1 MALLLDLLVTGKT
14 RLNDDTY
21 AKNIYADKFIKT
33 GSSDNYVLLGGG
45 GHKALNDFSM
55 KNHTHSEYLPLTG
68 GTLSGPLEINSTLFG
83 NYEEG
88 LRITAAPNDWA
99 GITFGSTDLSGA
111 PTKGWY
117 AGRDP
122 NDYFIISPDERYI
135 ETGLTLIPYG
145 DALWIDNKIWH
156 AGNDGAGSTL
166 DADMTD
172 GLHVHAGTTNNE
184 PNKIIRTDSTGHL
197 RAGYINTNVNT
208 QDNLECSRLFFESG
222 NDGYIRK
229 MTPARFRELIIDS
242 MYLPSLRMR
251 NPSTSNNAPGQ
262 GGIPFPLS
270 LKGAGCPLYEDP
282 EFALGTNDVTVYK
295 LNGAV
300 TLTRIPDNQ
309 KSNNSSG
316 HILQI
321 STSAG
326 AASPG
331 RGGFYQKI
339 PAKPNAVY
347 AQIFRAKIPVGFSVV
362 NAENPMGTHYSTHWL
377 TDTAGTGKWEWYIRV
392 TICGKEG
399 TFNESGGG
407 HVYLNGTGAVTWYL
421 SYCNVIDL
429 TMGNYDSL
437 RTKYSDFASHITVN
451 PRDNN
456 ANYSMVFQYGTSL
469 CSSTGI
475 YCNPNTGYMYSN
487 GVDTSTLK
495 CNSKFTLVP
504 TNTDDT
510 GQAIAGAT
518 APVVL
523 VTSATAVNVPAGN
536 ANGAMV
542 ILVKVGTRD
551 KTYRALNGIKFY
563 CCWEGGARNT
573 TSFTQ
578 TQNSCMMIY
587 NNNVWYVMQFS

>member
-1 MALLLDLLVTGKT
+1 MALLLDLLVTGNT

-21 AKNIYADKFIKT
+21 AKNIYADKFIKN
-33 GSSDNYVLLGGG
+33 GSSDSYVLLGGG
-45 GHKALNDFSM
+45 GHKTLNDFSM
-55 KNHTHSEYLPLTG
+55 KNHTHSEYLP
-68 GTLSGPLEINSTLFG
+68 
-83 NYEEG
+83 
-88 LRITAAPNDWA
+88 
-99 GITFGSTDLSGA
+99 
-111 PTKGWY
+111 
-117 AGRDP
+117 
-122 NDYFIISPDERYI
+122 
-135 ETGLTLIPYG
+135 
-145 DALWIDNKIWH
+145 
-156 AGNDGAGSTL
+156 
-166 DADMTD
+166 
-172 GLHVHAGTTNNE
+172 
-184 PNKIIRTDSTGHL
+184 
-197 RAGYINTNVNT
+197 
-208 QDNLECSRLFFESG
+208 C
-222 NDGYIRK
+222 
-229 MTPARFRELIIDS
+229 
-242 MYLPSLRMR
+242 LRMR
-251 NPSTSNNAPGQ
+251 NPSTSNDAPGQ
-262 GGIPFPLS
+262 GGIPFPIS
-270 LKGAGCPLYEDP
+270 LKGAGYPLYDDP
-282 EFALGTNDVTVYK
+282 EFAVGTNNVIVY
-295 LNGAV
+295 NNSSGGAV

-309 KSNNSSG
+309 KSNNSSRY
-316 HILQI
+316 ILQI
-321 STSAG
+321 STSA
-326 AASPG
+326 ATASPG

-339 PAKPNAVY
+339 PAEPNAVY

-362 NAENPMGTHYSTHWL
+362 NVENPMGTGYSTHWL

-407 HVYLNGTGAVTWYL
+407 HVHLSGTGAVTWYI

-429 TMGNYDSL
+429 TMGNYDGL
-437 RTKYSDFASHITVN
+437 RTKYSDNASHVTVN
-451 PRDNN
+451 PRNNN

-487 GVDTSTLK
+487 GVDTNTLK

-523 VTSATAVNVPAGN
+523 VTSATAVTVPAGN

-551 KTYRALNGIKFY
+551 KTYRADNGIKFY

-578 TQNSCMMIY
+578 IEQSCMMIY
-587 NNNVWYVMQFS
+587 YNKVWYVMQFT

>member
-1 MALLLDLLVTGKT
+1 MALLLDLLVTGNT

-21 AKNIYADKFIKT
+21 AKNIYADKFIKN
-33 GSSDNYVLLGGG
+33 GSSDSYVLLGGG
-45 GHKALNDFSM
+45 GHKTLNDFSM
-55 KNHTHSEYLPLTG
+55 KNHTHSEYLP
-68 GTLSGPLEINSTLFG
+68 
-83 NYEEG
+83 
-88 LRITAAPNDWA
+88 
-99 GITFGSTDLSGA
+99 
-111 PTKGWY
+111 
-117 AGRDP
+117 
-122 NDYFIISPDERYI
+122 
-135 ETGLTLIPYG
+135 
-145 DALWIDNKIWH
+145 
-156 AGNDGAGSTL
+156 
-166 DADMTD
+166 
-172 GLHVHAGTTNNE
+172 
-184 PNKIIRTDSTGHL
+184 
-197 RAGYINTNVNT
+197 
-208 QDNLECSRLFFESG
+208 C
-222 NDGYIRK
+222 
-229 MTPARFRELIIDS
+229 
-242 MYLPSLRMR
+242 LRMR
-251 NPSTSNNAPGQ
+251 NPSTSNAAPGQ
-262 GGIPFPLS
+262 GGIPFPIS
-270 LKGAGCPLYEDP
+270 LKGAGCPLYDDP
-282 EFALGTNDVTVYK
+282 EFALGTNHVTVY
-295 LNGAV
+295 NNASGGAV
-300 TLTRIPDNQ
+300 TITRILDNQ
-309 KSNNSSG
+309 KSSNSSG
-316 HILQI
+316 QILRI
-321 STSAG
+321 TTSAG

-331 RGGFYQKI
+331 RGGFIQEMY
-339 PAKPNAVY
+339 ADPNLVF

-362 NAENPMGTHYSTHWL
+362 NAENPMGTDYSTHWL

-429 TMGNYDSL
+429 TMGNYDGL
-437 RTKYSDFASHITVN
+437 RTKYSDFASHVTVS
-451 PRDNN
+451 PRNTN

-475 YCNPNTGYMYSN
+475 HCNPNTGYMYSN

-504 TNTDDT
+504 TNTDNT
-510 GQAIAGAT
+510 GSAIAGAT

-523 VTSATAVNVPAGN
+523 VTSTTQVTVPAGN

-551 KTYRALNGIKFY
+551 KTYRAADGIKFY